1 MNGHLPHG
9 YCRKTTPLKL
19 KKGIFMCMLWPVFA
33 LAQTPAITDENA
45 RIVASLDSLTNA
57 FHLKYTDT
65 KTIGDMNVYGFN
77 EDDIPRYT
85 DSTISYR
92 LSLLES
98 EIPLE
103 YNQHVK
109 GFIDLYAI
117 RKRML
122 TSKILTL
129 SKYYFPM
136 FEQILDQQ
144 NLPLEFKYLA
154 VIESALNPRAVSV
167 AGANGL
173 WQFIHSTGLMY
184 GLKIN
189 SYVDERRDP
198 YKATLAACQYFK
210 DSYALYNDWLLVIAS
225 YNCGPGNVNKAIRR
239 SGGKMNF
246 WEIMPYLPKETRGY
260 VPAFIAATYVLS
272 YHAEHNIFP
281 MDLPVNLNVDTVY
294 IDNSIT
300 FQKLG
305 EMVGLDVSVIEDLNP
320 SYKQGIIPWYVG
332 KAPIVLPYEYAMRVA
347 DLRSQGGMVQALA
360 QATGIPASDIL
371 LDDDLIVNSP
381 EPAAPDKT
389 IVKKKPP
396 PPPPVKGKKLVYIV
410 KRGDGLLRIAQKYHC
425 SVEDIKRWNKLKSNR
440 LATGQRLTI
449 YLNRGGK

>member
-1 MNGHLPHG
+1 
-9 YCRKTTPLKL
+9 
-19 KKGIFMCMLWPVFA
+19 MLWPIFA
-33 LAQTPAITDENA
+33 LAQTPVVTEENA

-57 FHLKYTDT
+57 FHLKYTDS
-65 KTIGDMNVYGFN
+65 KSIGDMNVYGFN
-77 EDDIPRYT
+77 ENDIPRYT
-85 DSTISYR
+85 DSTIRYR

-117 RKRML
+117 RKREL
-122 TSKILTL
+122 TSKILIL
-129 SKYYFPM
+129 SKYYFPL

-173 WQFIHSTGLMY
+173 WQFIHSTGQIY

-198 YKATLAACQYFK
+198 YKATLAACRYFK

-281 MDLPVNLNVDTVY
+281 MDLPINLNVDTVY

-300 FQKLG
+300 FQQLA

-320 SYKQGIIPWYVG
+320 SYKQGIIPWYIG

-371 LDDDLIVNSP
+371 LDDDLIVNNP
-381 EPAAPDKT
+381 EPAAQDKT
-389 IVKKKPP
+389 IVKKRPP
-396 PPPPVKGKKLVYIV
+396 PPPPVKGEKMMYIV
-410 KRGDGLLRIAQKYHC
+410 KRGDGLMRIAQKYHC

-440 LATGQRLTI
+440 LAAGQRLTI
-449 YLNRGGK
+449 YLNRTNR

>member
-1 MNGHLPHG
+1 M
-9 YCRKTTPLKL
+9 KL
-19 KKGIFMCMLWPVFA
+19 KKGIFMCVLWPVFA

-57 FHLKYTDT
+57 FHLKYTDS
-65 KTIGDMNVYGFN
+65 KTIDDMNVYGFN

-117 RKRML
+117 RKRVL

-144 NLPLEFKYLA
+144 KLPLEFKYLA

-281 MDLPVNLNVDTVY
+281 MNLPVNLNVDTVY

-320 SYKQGIIPWYVG
+320 SYKQGIIPWYMG

-360 QATGIPASDIL
+360 TATGIPASDIL

-389 IVKKKPP
+389 IVKKKPL

>member
-1 MNGHLPHG
+1 M
-9 YCRKTTPLKL
+9 KL
-19 KKGIFMCMLWPVFA
+19 IKGVFFCMLWPIFA
-33 LAQTPAITDENA
+33 LAQTPVVTEENA

-57 FHLKYTDT
+57 FHLKYTDS
-65 KTIGDMNVYGFN
+65 KSIGDMNVYGFN
-77 EDDIPRYT
+77 ENDIPRYT
-85 DSTISYR
+85 DSTIRYR

-117 RKRML
+117 RKREL
-122 TSKILTL
+122 TSKILIL
-129 SKYYFPM
+129 SKYYFPL

-173 WQFIHSTGLMY
+173 WQFIHSTGQIY

-198 YKATLAACQYFK
+198 YKATLAACRYFK

-281 MDLPVNLNVDTVY
+281 MDLPINLNVDTVY

-300 FQKLG
+300 FQQLA

-320 SYKQGIIPWYVG
+320 SYKQGIIPWYIG

-371 LDDDLIVNSP
+371 LDDDLIVNNP
-381 EPAAPDKT
+381 EPAAQDKT
-389 IVKKKPP
+389 IVKKRPP
-396 PPPPVKGKKLVYIV
+396 PPPPVKGEKMMYIV
-410 KRGDGLLRIAQKYHC
+410 KRGDGLMRIAQKYHC

-440 LATGQRLTI
+440 LAAGQRLTI
-449 YLNRGGK
+449 YLNRTNR

>member
-1 MNGHLPHG
+1 
-9 YCRKTTPLKL
+9 
-19 KKGIFMCMLWPVFA
+19 MCVLWPVFA

-57 FHLKYTDT
+57 FHLKYTDS
-65 KTIGDMNVYGFN
+65 KTIDDMNVYGFN

-117 RKRML
+117 RKRVL

-144 NLPLEFKYLA
+144 KLPLEFKYLA

-281 MDLPVNLNVDTVY
+281 MNLPVNLNVDTVY

-320 SYKQGIIPWYVG
+320 SYKQGIIPWYMG

-360 QATGIPASDIL
+360 TATGIPASDIL

-389 IVKKKPP
+389 IVKKKPL